1 MGCSLGHPV
10 QPRERVV
17 PGLFRCLTRMTVLLP
32 HPPGPG
38 GSVHAVPTA
47 YPHGE
52 LYYDASVEPIAVCS
66 CGRYAVT
73 ACASCRQYRCVECQP
88 TGHEVCGACAAIVPP
103 TDVLSRK
110 QVLDLVGRI
119 PDPNERLF
127 QAAMVL
133 EHEPGPDTYPAL
145 YRLCPFLPVVPRV
158 SFWEPLEP
166 VFPPGSQWVP
176 WDSVTAGRWFVG
188 RAAMRRLPPGC
199 QVVEGRVF
207 TEISYG
213 WRLIAGSTLRL
224 DSGFT
229 DTAFVLTSGAVV
241 RAMAP
246 EERRP
251 GLIATRRTEPTGL
264 NLLALA
270 ELGKLLGLRPPGA

>member
-1 MGCSLGHPV
+1 
-10 QPRERVV
+10 
-17 PGLFRCLTRMTVLLP
+17 
-32 HPPGPG
+32 
-38 GSVHAVPTA
+38 
-47 YPHGE
+47 
-52 LYYDASVEPIAVCS
+52 
-66 CGRYAVT
+66 
-73 ACASCRQYRCVECQP
+73 VECQLAGRP
-88 TGHEVCGACAAIVPP
+88 FCNACAAIVPP
-103 TDVLSRK
+103 ADVLSRK
-110 QVLDLVGRI
+110 QVLDLVARI
-119 PDPNERLF
+119 PDPNERLI

-176 WDSVTAGRWFVG
+176 WDSDTAARWFVG
-188 RAAMRRLPPGC
+188 RASLRPLVPPF
-199 QVVEGRVF
+199 QLAEGRLF
-207 TEISYG
+207 AQISYG
-213 WRLIAGSTLRL
+213 WRLTAGSTVRL
-224 DSGFT
+224 ESGFT

-241 RAMAP
+241 RAVAP

-270 ELGKLLGLRPPGA
+270 ELGGLLGLRRPSL